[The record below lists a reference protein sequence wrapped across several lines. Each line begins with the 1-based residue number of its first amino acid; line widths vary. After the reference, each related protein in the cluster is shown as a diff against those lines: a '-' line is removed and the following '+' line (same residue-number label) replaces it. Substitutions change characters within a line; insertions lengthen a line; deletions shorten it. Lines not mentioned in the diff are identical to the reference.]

1 MALAMP
7 VVWTP
12 RHRGHAPNG
21 GYWLGVREI
30 GDEEPERGDT
40 LHDQLRAAGVTIVDA
55 PDLGLDPITA
65 VHSADFVDFMARAYA
80 AWVAEGHLDDPGQPQ
95 VVPYLFATAGYAA
108 RYVAG
113 WRPATIRAEVGLYAM
128 DTMSLIGEGT
138 FDAAC
143 AAVHAAVHASDL
155 VLGGGRAAYAAV
167 RPPGH
172 HAGPAFFGGSCYFNN
187 AAAAAQRLRDGGVE
201 RVAIVDID
209 AHQGNGTQ
217 EIFWER
223 ADVLYASVHVDPA
236 AGWFP
241 HLVGH
246 AHEIGGG
253 DGEGATVNEPIP
265 PGSGDAPW
273 LAALARLCDA
283 VRRHAS
289 DVVVVSLGVD
299 AAVDDPAA
307 PLLVTADGFAAAGGA
322 LGALDVPT
330 VFVQEGGYDLP
341 RLGPL
346 VLAVL
351 EGFER
356 NVYDAGAG

>member
-1 MALAMP
+1 M
-7 VVWTP
+7 
-12 RHRGHAPNG
+12 
-21 GYWLGVREI
+21 
-30 GDEEPERGDT
+30 
-40 LHDQLRAAGVTIVDA
+40 
-55 PDLGLDPITA
+55 
-65 VHSADFVDFMARAYA
+65 
-80 AWVAEGHLDDPGQPQ
+80 
-95 VVPYLFATAGYAA
+95 
-108 RYVAG
+108 
-113 WRPATIRAEVGLYAM
+113 
-128 DTMSLIGEGT
+128 
-138 FDAAC
+138 
-143 AAVHAAVHASDL
+143 
-155 VLGGGRAAYAAV
+155 

-172 HAGPAFFGGSCYFNN
+172 HAGPAFYGGSCYFNN

-265 PGSGDAPW
+265 PGSGDEPW
-273 LAALARLCDA
+273 LAALGRLCES
-283 VRRHAS
+283 VRRHAP
-289 DVVVVSLGVD
+289 DAVVVSLGVD

-307 PLLVTADGFAAAGGA
+307 PLLVTADGFGAAGGA
-322 LGALDVPT
+322 LGALGVPT

-351 EGFER
+351 EGFEHT
-356 NVYDAGAG
+356 A

>member
-7 VVWTP
+7 VVWTS

-21 GYWLGVREI
+21 GYWLGVREV
-30 GDEEPERGDT
+30 GDEEPERGDA
-40 LHDQLRAAGVTIVDA
+40 LHDQLREAGVTIVDA

-65 VHSADFVDFMARAYA
+65 VHAAAFVDFMSRAYA

-95 VVPYLFATAGYAA
+95 VVPYLFANAGYAA

-128 DTMSLIGEGT
+128 DTMSLISEGT

-143 AAVHAAVHASDL
+143 AAAHSAAHASDL
-155 VLGGGRAAYAAV
+155 VLGGNRAAYAAV

-172 HAGPAFFGGSCYFNN
+172 HAGPAFYGGSCYFNN
-187 AAAAAQRLRDGGVE
+187 AAAAAQRLRDGGVG

-246 AHEIGGG
+246 AHEVGGG
-253 DGEGATVNEPIP
+253 AGEGATVNDPIP
-265 PGSGDAPW
+265 PGSGDEPW
-273 LAALARLCDA
+273 LAALQRLCEA
-283 VRRHAS
+283 VRRHESEA
-289 DVVVVSLGVD
+289 VVVSLGVD

-307 PLLVTADGFAAAGGA
+307 PLMVTAEGFAAAGGA

-330 VFVQEGGYDLP
+330 VFVQEGGYDLS
-341 RLGPL
+341 RLTRL

-356 NVYDAGAG
+356 AA

>member
-1 MALAMP
+1 
-7 VVWTP
+7 
-12 RHRGHAPNG
+12 
-21 GYWLGVREI
+21 
-30 GDEEPERGDT
+30 
-40 LHDQLRAAGVTIVDA
+40 
-55 PDLGLDPITA
+55 
-65 VHSADFVDFMARAYA
+65 
-80 AWVAEGHLDDPGQPQ
+80 
-95 VVPYLFATAGYAA
+95 
-108 RYVAG
+108 
-113 WRPATIRAEVGLYAM
+113 M
-128 DTMSLIGEGT
+128 DTMSLISEGT

-143 AAVHAAVHASDL
+143 SAVDAAVHAGDL
-155 VLGGGRAAYAAV
+155 VLDGQRAAYAAV

-172 HAGPAFFGGSCYFNN
+172 HAGPAFYGGSCYFNN

-223 ADVLYASVHVDPA
+223 GDVLYASVHVDPA

-246 AHEIGGG
+246 ADERGGG

-265 PGSGDAPW
+265 PGSGDEPW
-273 LAALARLCDA
+273 LAALGAS
-283 VRRHAS
+283 VRRRATARTGRRRRVARRRCRRRRS
-289 DVVVVSLGVD
+289 GG
-299 AAVDDPAA
+299 A
-307 PLLVTADGFAAAGGA
+307 ADGHGRRLRGGRRALAA
-322 LGALDVPT
+322 LGVPT

-351 EGFER
+351 DGFER
-356 NVYDAGAG
+356 V